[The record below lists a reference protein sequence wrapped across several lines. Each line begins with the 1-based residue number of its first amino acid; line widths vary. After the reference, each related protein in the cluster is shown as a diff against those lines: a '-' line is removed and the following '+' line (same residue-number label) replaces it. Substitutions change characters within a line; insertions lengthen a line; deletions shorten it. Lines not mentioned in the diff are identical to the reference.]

1 MPKRYKVCGCF
12 FDVACYCLHAN
23 ADFVTF
29 EKMCKENFDSSNL
42 NDNGIFYILKA
53 KLNVQSATDIAC
65 CRNFVEF
72 QIDKFKVLA
81 DMFPLANIAC
91 NYAERCSYG
100 DADFDYGVDQLN
112 EYYNGDDD
120 GYNSDGCEFN
130 DADKVL

>member
-1 MPKRYKVCGCF
+1 MITF
-12 FDVACYCLHAN
+12 FYCCHAN

-29 EKMCKENFDSSNL
+29 RKMCKGNFDTTTAA
-42 NDNGIFYILKA
+42 NDNEIFCILKA
-53 KLNVQSATDIAC
+53 EFNVFGATYRGC

-81 DMFPLANIAC
+81 DTFPLANIAC
-91 NYAERCSYG
+91 NYAERRCYG